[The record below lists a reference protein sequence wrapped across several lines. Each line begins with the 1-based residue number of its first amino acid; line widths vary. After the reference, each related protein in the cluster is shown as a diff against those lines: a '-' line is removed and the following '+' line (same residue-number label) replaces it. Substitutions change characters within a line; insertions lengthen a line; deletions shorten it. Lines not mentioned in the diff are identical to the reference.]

1 MSTLDPRGWFGEL
14 RSALARAPSERAWR
28 ALCEVLERGDVARL
42 EAEQLPYV
50 LSCLE
55 RWPDALKI
63 APARWVEARL
73 TGAPAPW
80 LAIAM
85 TLDLSEQRLDVA
97 ELDALVS
104 TPALHHV

>member
-63 APARWVEARL
+63 APARHRPRSFRSSTMSPWV
-73 TGAPAPW
+73 
-80 LAIAM
+80 I
-85 TLDLSEQRLDVA
+85 
-97 ELDALVS
+97 VS
-104 TPALHHV
+104 SVLMG